1 MKVGDVINFNL
12 VNFVFTIIFNFNIIF
27 NFDDF
32 RLRQRVWVASTPV
45 IGFFWRRITYNVVG
59 R

>member
-12 VNFVFTIIFNFNIIF
+12 VNFVFNIIFNFS
-27 NFDDF
+27 FDDF

-45 IGFFWRRITYNVVG
+45 IGFFWRRITYNVIVG